1 MLAAR
6 AAHSVS
12 LAIALAASLSA
23 CEASTYADAPPAAA
37 PLEKPE
43 SNVDPKAD
51 TAGHRGQ
58 RGAMPAG
65 LSTASRDEGTHDST
79 AQTDASAGASHMP
92 RSPPQEVAAD
102 IARFIPDDTMV
113 RMEKR
118 GDLDGD
124 GDQDVLLV
132 LQEKTQA
139 ESAPRTLTIL
149 RGAAD
154 GSFEKVIENPN
165 AILCQSC
172 GGMMGDPLSDIEI
185 HAGGFVLAFEG
196 GSRELWSRTYGF
208 AYSKS
213 GDDWQLERIG
223 RKVLD
228 RIDGHQEDSHAT
240 REQIGAVSIKDFDA
254 ALMAQDSDT

>member
-12 LAIALAASLSA
+12 LAIALAASLSGCNA
-23 CEASTYADAPPAAA
+23 ATYADGSPAVA

-43 SNVDPKAD
+43 SDVDPKAD
-51 TAGHRGQ
+51 TAEHLSQ
-58 RGAMPAG
+58 QDALPAG
-65 LSTASRDEGTHDST
+65 LPTASQDDEIHDLT
-79 AQTDASAGASHMP
+79 ARTDESPGASRVP
-92 RSPPQEVAAD
+92 TSPSQGVAAD
-102 IARFIPDDTMV
+102 IARFVSNDTMV

-132 LQEKTQA
+132 LHEKLQA
-139 ESAPRTLTIL
+139 ESAPRGLTIL

-154 GSFEKVIENPN
+154 GSFEKISENPN

-172 GGMMGDPLSDIEI
+172 GGTMGDPLSDIEI

-196 GSRELWSRTYGF
+196 GSRELWSRTYSF
-208 AYSKS
+208 TYSKS
-213 GDDWQLERIG
+213 EDDWHLERID

-228 RIDGHQEDSHAT
+228 RIDGHHEESHAT